1 MKTVCDTG
9 STFCPHKPQCAH
21 LCHFT
26 DAGLEEPETR
36 KVKPYPI
43 VPDDIEPVP
52 EVWQRIGSFLFG
64 FAIAV
69 LIVFFALMFFTGVW
83 MWGLLI

>member
-1 MKTVCDTG
+1 MNRTCDTG
-9 STFCPHKPQCAH
+9 AICPHTPQCDH
-21 LCHFT
+21 FCHFT
-26 DAGLEEPETR
+26 NAENEPEVVR
-36 KVKPYPI
+36 KVKPYPVI
-43 VPDDIEPVP
+43 LEDIEPVP
-52 EVWQRIGSFLFG
+52 EVWQRIASFLFG

>member
-1 MKTVCDTG
+1 MN
-9 STFCPHKPQCAH
+9 
-21 LCHFT
+21 
-26 DAGLEEPETR
+26 
-36 KVKPYPI
+36 I
-43 VPDDIEPVP
+43 PDDIEPVP